1 VITLL
6 GAGAL
11 VLAGWLLLLALFPW
25 GPCPRCKGRRG
36 RGIGSTSTRW
46 NHCRKCNRRGEVPR
60 FGARTVRRAIG
71 RPLD

>member
-1 VITLL
+1 MILL
-6 GAGAL
+6 ELAGIAAAVWVVL
-11 VLAGWLLLLALFPW
+11 LAGWPM

-36 RGIGSTSTRW
+36 RGMGSTGKRW
-46 NHCRKCNRRGEVPR
+46 NYCRKCNRRGELPR